1 MLFSQ
6 VAQSKEKMNEDGSNF
21 SYGFVLSALMKMG
34 KSTDSIK
41 SPKK

>member
-1 MLFSQ
+1 LFSQ
-6 VAQSKEKMNEDGSNF
+6 VAPSKQKMNEEGSGTF
-21 SYGFVLSALMKMG
+21 QDFVLSALMKMG